1 MKFLNRNLAVYI
13 RRIPDIPI
21 YAGYFIKCLWLF
33 KNPFQFLRAYIT
45 RQTVPGGVIHLR
57 SGMRIHLTDHPHDPI
72 TVFVIFIRQDYGRI
86 PLGSTVVDIG
96 ANNGVFVLYA
106 IEQGATK
113 IYAFEPNSSAYSCL
127 QKNISDNQLQHVVTA
142 SQFAVTSNA
151 GQQVRFP
158 KAASVYN
165 AILSADS
172 QDAFEIVNTTSL
184 PVICQSIEQI
194 NIIKIDCEGAEYDIL
209 FNSTE
214 KEFHK
219 IHEIKLEYHK
229 GQLDELKKHL
239 KRFGFSVSLLKP
251 DSPTYGNMWLT
262 RAANAS

>member
-1 MKFLNRNLAVYI
+1 MQLLDRNLAVYF

-21 YAGYFIKCLWLF
+21 YVGYFFKCLWLF

-45 RQTVPGGVIHLR
+45 RQSVPGGVIHLR
-57 SGMRIHLTDHPHDPI
+57 SGTRIHLTDHPHDPI
-72 TVFVIFIRQDYGRI
+72 TVFVIFIRQDYGKI
-86 PLGSTVVDIG
+86 PQGATVVDIG

-106 IEQGATK
+106 IEQGAKK

-127 QKNISDNQLQHVVTA
+127 QKNISTNQLQNIVTA
-142 SQFAVTSNA
+142 SQLAVTSNA
-151 GQQVRFP
+151 GQQVKFP

-165 AILSADS
+165 AILSEDS
-172 QDAFEIVNTTSL
+172 NDAFEIVHTTSL
-184 PVICQSIEQI
+184 PVICQPIDHI
-194 NIIKIDCEGAEYDIL
+194 DVIKIDCEGAEYDIL

-214 KEFHK
+214 KEFYK
-219 IHEIKLEYHK
+219 IHEIKLEYHR
-229 GQLDELKKHL
+229 GQLDDLQTHL

-262 RAANAS
+262 RTANGS